1 MSVMH
6 PREGA
11 VYWEGPVQ
19 VKLEVTLKGY
29 ARLEGDMKRGV

>member
-1 MSVMH
+1 MSVIH

-19 VKLEVTLKGY
+19 VKLEVTLKGRLVGP
-29 ARLEGDMKRGV
+29 ARAR